1 MDEKLNVTDAQNIY
15 ATKEALQK
23 VKDDYATN
31 EKVDGLNAQI
41 TARLDNDEDAIDN
54 FNLTY
59 NEATSELAYTDK
71 NGTVHT
77 YKLYSGSLIKKGEF
91 DPLSNSIVL
100 TIENAGIESQ
110 ITIPVSQLLSDLSD
124 KITANTNNIQKIN
137 EAIAKLA
144 KDWEVKS
151 SATVDLSKSTV
162 GEKDI
167 LTATVRVASSNKQAI
182 QSTGDGL
189 YVSNDLEDY
198 TCVFGAEGTISAQTA
213 ISKLLEKSQM
223 ENDFDARITA
233 NANEIARLKAQV
245 ATNTD
250 NIGTLKTDVQDT
262 KSEVS
267 SLKTQVTT
275 NTNDIAAL
283 KNQFNELDTKVD
295 ALDGRLAT
303 AEGNIT
309 TLTTRIETVE
319 GDITEI
325 NGKLAGYETKFGEIN
340 KQIEEL
346 RALIN
351 GLIAGGGD
359 ITALSDEI
367 EKIKIAT
374 GYNTYANPKNM
385 STRLDEIEGNVGNNT
400 TEINDI
406 KNNMIGSKESPAEG
420 SIWHELNN
428 IIDAGMF

>member
-1 MDEKLNVTDAQNIY
+1 
-15 ATKEALQK
+15 
-23 VKDDYATN
+23 
-31 EKVDGLNAQI
+31 
-41 TARLDNDEDAIDN
+41 
-54 FNLTY
+54 
-59 NEATSELAYTDK
+59 
-71 NGTVHT
+71 
-77 YKLYSGSLIKKGEF
+77 
-91 DPLSNSIVL
+91 
-100 TIENAGIESQ
+100 
-110 ITIPVSQLLSDLSD
+110 
-124 KITANTNNIQKIN
+124 
-137 EAIAKLA
+137 
-144 KDWEVKS
+144 
-151 SATVDLSKSTV
+151 
-162 GEKDI
+162 
-167 LTATVRVASSNKQAI
+167 
-182 QSTGDGL
+182 
-189 YVSNDLEDY
+189 
-198 TCVFGAEGTISAQTA
+198 
-213 ISKLLEKSQM
+213 M

-267 SLKTQVTT
+267 NLKNQVGI
-275 NTNDIAAL
+275 NTNEIAAL

-295 ALDGRLAT
+295 ALDGRLVT

-319 GDITEI
+319 GNITVI
-325 NGKLAGYETKFGEIN
+325 NGKLAGYETKFGEID
-340 KQIEEL
+340 KAIEDL

-359 ITALSDEI
+359 ITALSAEI
-367 EKIKIAT
+367 EKIKTAT

-385 STRLDEIEGNVGNNT
+385 STRLDDIEGNVGNNT
-400 TEINDI
+400 TEINNI